1 MLRHGAEARIRAGG
15 PHWAVSAPRM
25 QVLSLASA
33 LLALRHSEWSPDE
46 IILHSPC
53 TYIVDNVPR
62 VHRWVRQGRLRRHDG
77 NPVKNADIWRQV
89 AYRLNRLPPVRCVRL
104 AEGVDLDQQRA
115 IGLAR
120 YRARKDDSAAIK
132 RR

>member
-1 MLRHGAEARIRAGG
+1 MLRHGAEVRIRAGG
-15 PHWAVSAPRM
+15 PYRAVSAPRM
-25 QVLSLASA
+25 QALSLASA
-33 LLALRHSEWSPDE
+33 LLALRESEWNPGE

-53 TYIVDNVPR
+53 SYIVDNVPR
-62 VHRWVRQGRLRRHDG
+62 VHRWVRQGRMRRHDG

-89 AYRLNRLPPVRCVRL
+89 AYRLDQLPPVRCVRL

-120 YRARKDDSAAIK
+120 YRARRDDSSAI
-132 RR
+132 RWR